1 VYFSNQKDLCNG
13 NHSDIEASIASVN
26 DNNIISKLNEA
37 LADPLNQFDIS
48 TILGGLR
55 NDSNGGITGGSA
67 LLATMLHEKS
77 NSISEEVHKAWE
89 QEFLD
94 YINSLDVSFKGFSID
109 FS

>member
-1 VYFSNQKDLCNG
+1 MYFSNQKDLCNG

-77 NSISEEVHKAWE
+77 NSITEEVHKAWE
-89 QEFLD
+89 QAFLD
-94 YINSLDVSFKGFSID
+94 YINSLDVSFEGFFID